1 MSIKEKVL
9 QLFFF
14 LQILIWCPQNDE
26 FLKNPEKI
34 RDDQKRFSKLSIQ
47 IKWCKEFC
55 FEVHMPIRRK
65 KQTRSEPVKGS
76 IASLKSRSP
85 LKHDKK

>member
-55 FEVHMPIRRK
+55 FW
-65 KQTRSEPVKGS
+65 
-76 IASLKSRSP
+76 SP
-85 LKHDKK
+85 HAHQKEETNKIGTSKRINSFT